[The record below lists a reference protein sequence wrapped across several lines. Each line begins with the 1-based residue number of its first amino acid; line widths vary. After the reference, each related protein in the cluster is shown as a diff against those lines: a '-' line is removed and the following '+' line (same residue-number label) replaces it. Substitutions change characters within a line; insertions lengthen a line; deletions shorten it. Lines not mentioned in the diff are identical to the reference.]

1 MNTFYD
7 ALTKEAQFTCEILC
21 DGITQIR
28 KANYAKRGIYFQAF
42 TSLST
47 GYERIGKL
55 CILLDNMITSNG
67 TVPDAKLF
75 QNELRHN
82 LIRIYEKVK
91 NLQQKRNYC
100 LEFIQSLDPEEHL
113 KILSILSDFAKG
125 DRYSNFD
132 LIMGKN
138 NYQDP
143 IEKWHHEVDSMIY
156 DKKVSKKKKA
166 EIEYNARTISFLADS
181 FTMISYTK
189 EDGSKIDT
197 VYEGSHSTGITEAV
211 QPYRQLYTFQ
221 IARYFM
227 EVLSAL
233 KNDWRKNSDF
243 SIPSFDEIF
252 RVFYNSD
259 SYVKGRTTWKMV

>member
-7 ALTKEAQFTCEILC
+7 ALTKEAQCTCEILC

-55 CILLDNMITSNG
+55 CILLDNMITNNG

-82 LIRIYEKVK
+82 LIKIYEKVK

-100 LEFIQSLDPEEHL
+100 LEFIQSLDSEEQL

-132 LIMGKN
+132 MLMGKN
-138 NYQDP
+138 NYQDS
-143 IEKWHHEVDSMIY
+143 IEKWYHEVDLMIY
-156 DKKVSKKKKA
+156 DKKVSEKKKA
-166 EIEYNARTISFLADS
+166 EIEYNARAISFLSDS
-181 FTMISYTK
+181 FAMVSYKK
-189 EDGSKIDT
+189 EDGSKINT
-197 VYEGSHSTGITEAV
+197 VYEGSRSTGVTEAV

-233 KNDWRKNSDF
+233 QNDCIEKYNF
-243 SIPSFDEIF
+243 PIPCFDEIF